1 MKQGRDVGGEYSN
14 LRFMK
19 LVILGA
25 GNVATHLIRALHD
38 AGHEILAVYSRT
50 LAHASEVATPIGAVA
65 TSCVKSLPSAE
76 AYILSVKDDALPMLL
91 SELIDAHPDALCLH
105 TAGSIPLSVYEGI
118 VSRGGVLY
126 PMQTF
131 SKSVPVEFQKLPLYI
146 EATDGET
153 LAVVRKIA
161 LSLSEN
167 VTELSSADRKYLH
180 LAAVFACN
188 FTNHCYALAEDIM
201 AKVNLPF
208 SDLLPLI
215 QATTQKLTTTPP
227 AKGQTGPAVRQ
238 DFSVMSAQAALLS
251 DDALKQSIYKLLSES
266 IMRKASEDAEA

>member
-1 MKQGRDVGGEYSN
+1 MKI
-14 LRFMK
+14 
-19 LVILGA
+19 VILGA
-25 GNVATHLIRALHD
+25 GNVATHLTRALHD

-91 SELIDAHPDALCLH
+91 SELIDAHPEALCLH

-208 SDLLPLI
+208 TDLLPLI
-215 QATTQKLTTTPP
+215 QATTQKMNTTPP
-227 AKGQTGPAVRQ
+227 AKGQTGPAVRR

-251 DDALKQSIYKLLSES
+251 DDELKQSIYKLLSES
-266 IMRKASEDAEA
+266 IMRKASEDTEA

>member
-1 MKQGRDVGGEYSN
+1 MKPGRSVGGEHSN

-25 GNVATHLIRALHD
+25 GNVATHLTRALHD

-91 SELIDAHPDALCLH
+91 SELIDAHPEALCLH

-208 SDLLPLI
+208 TDLLPLI
-215 QATTQKLTTTPP
+215 QATTQKLNTTPP
-227 AKGQTGPAVRQ
+227 AKGQTGPAVRR

-251 DDALKQSIYKLLSES
+251 DDELKQSIYKLLSES
-266 IMRKASEDAEA
+266 IMRKASEDTEA

>member
-1 MKQGRDVGGEYSN
+1 MKQGRDVGGEHSN
-14 LRFMK
+14 LRYMK

>member
-1 MKQGRDVGGEYSN
+1 MKPGRNVGGEHSN

-25 GNVATHLIRALHD
+25 GNVATHLTRALHD

-50 LAHASEVATPIGAVA
+50 LTHASEVATPIGAVA

-91 SELIDAHPDALCLH
+91 SELIDAHPEALCLH

-208 SDLLPLI
+208 TDLLPLI
-215 QATTQKLTTTPP
+215 QATTQKMNTTPP
-227 AKGQTGPAVRQ
+227 AKGQTGPAVRR

-251 DDALKQSIYKLLSES
+251 DDELKQSIYKLLSES
-266 IMRKASEDAEA
+266 IMRKASEDTEA

>member
-1 MKQGRDVGGEYSN
+1 MKPGRNVGGEHSN

-25 GNVATHLIRALHD
+25 GNVATHLTRALHD

-50 LAHASEVATPIGAVA
+50 LAHASEVATPIGAMA

-91 SELIDAHPDALCLH
+91 SELIDAHPEALCLH

-208 SDLLPLI
+208 TDLLPLI
-215 QATTQKLTTTPP
+215 QATTQKLNTTPP
-227 AKGQTGPAVRQ
+227 AKGQTGPAVRR

-251 DDALKQSIYKLLSES
+251 DDELKQSIYKLLSES
-266 IMRKASEDAEA
+266 IMRKASEDTEA